1 MVPDFSR
8 GVAKG
13 AIEPGLYR
21 QSKSEA
27 DTQFLSIVPRRDTS
41 SLEAP
46 HKSAGLFST
55 CPSGTNPFHRRRATV
70 VSLPLF
76 RCPYILVW

>member
-27 DTQFLSIVPRRDTS
+27 DTQFLSIVPLGRIRFI
-41 SLEAP
+41 EGGP
-46 HKSAGLFST
+46 
-55 CPSGTNPFHRRRATV
+55 PS
-70 VSLPLF
+70 F
-76 RCPYILVW
+76 RCPYFAALIF